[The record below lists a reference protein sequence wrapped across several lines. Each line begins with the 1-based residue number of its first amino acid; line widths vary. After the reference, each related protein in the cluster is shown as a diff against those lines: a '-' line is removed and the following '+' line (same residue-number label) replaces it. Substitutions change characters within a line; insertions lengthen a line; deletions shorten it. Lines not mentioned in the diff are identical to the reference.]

1 MFKFYSEQERET
13 LSQLVGRHSGLP
25 ACCGGA
31 AGRGRAR
38 PGPRRL
44 AADERA
50 RAARQDGGGGDC
62 GDKSSGVQRSGACR
76 LSSFVAFRT
85 RARRATRVAPRGHEP
100 SAIRSR
106 SQKLLARTAADSAIA
121 AAAVELFAEDW
132 CLICCLPAD
141 AAGEPGGPLYY
152 KDVLTRFLLEFF
164 YPHDSERECDRTIG
178 SFSHQSEITREQLSL
193 PLASPPSPSGIRG
206 ILWVVQSIDLWLV
219 SRPTEGTMKYSDR
232 HLAGLSAGP
241 PDRVELIGAGS
252 LGYGTGP
259 SFG

>member
-1 MFKFYSEQERET
+1 MEIKKI
-13 LSQLVGRHSGLP
+13 P

-62 GDKSSGVQRSGACR
+62 GDGRSVVQRSGVCL
-76 LSSFVAFRT
+76 LSSVVAFRT

-106 SQKLLARTAADSAIA
+106 SQKLLARTPRPTLPSRPQ
-121 AAAVELFAEDW
+121 LLSSPEDW

-152 KDVLTRFLLEFF
+152 KEVLTRFYLEFF
-164 YPHDSERECDRTIG
+164 YPHDSEREC
-178 SFSHQSEITREQLSL
+178 
-193 PLASPPSPSGIRG
+193 IRG
-206 ILWVVQSIDLWLV
+206 ILWV
-219 SRPTEGTMKYSDR
+219 PHFEGAMKYSDGGAGGGDGGDGGDGGPVATS
-232 HLAGLSAGP
+232 LASPQAPPPRRTHRRGLSPA
-241 PDRVELIGAGS
+241 
-252 LGYGTGP
+252 TGP
-259 SFG
+259 APASA

>member
-1 MFKFYSEQERET
+1 MWA
-13 LSQLVGRHSGLP
+13 SGP
-25 ACCGGA
+25 AA
-31 AGRGRAR
+31 AAR
-38 PGPRRL
+38 PVEAGLGPARDGWPPTSTLALLVKMAAVAIAATKVQAYSAQAPVVFRL
-44 AADERA
+44 
-50 RAARQDGGGGDC
+50 
-62 GDKSSGVQRSGACR
+62 
-76 LSSFVAFRT
+76 LSHFAHPR
-85 RARRATRVAPRGHEP
+85 APRGHEP

-152 KDVLTRFLLEFF
+152 KDVLTRFYLEFF
-164 YPHDSERECDRTIG
+164 YPRDPTNECDRTIG
-178 SFSHQSEITREQLSL
+178 SFGHQSGITREQLSL

-206 ILWVVQSIDLWLV
+206 IRWVAQSIDLWLV
-219 SRPTEGTMKYSDR
+219 SRGHLMTPMKYSDR
-232 HLAGLSAGP
+232 HLAGLFAGP